1 MSFGGARSLVVI
13 AGNPYFARD
22 FHNPTRERGWE
33 GALGYSKIPDLWEK
47 PPGPAS
53 TGCLESC
60 ILLSVHGRRF
70 YREGFFSIERGLR
83 VVILP
88 LGVLSQYIFG
98 PVLFLLSLFIIAVI
112 LLQRGKGGGLTGAL
126 GGLGG
131 QSAFGVKAGDT
142 FTRIT
147 AVAVLIWIFICA
159 LACRWYLPEKLDIK
173 ADIGTSSSMGAA
185 SPEPKADGLG
195 VDISPPA
202 NTAVPPANS
211 IESTLPEATVPPAAS
226 APAASAPATESPS
239 PAQQPVEPPSV
250 DPTPSDKQ
258 P

>member
-1 MSFGGARSLVVI
+1 
-13 AGNPYFARD
+13 
-22 FHNPTRERGWE
+22 
-33 GALGYSKIPDLWEK
+33 
-47 PPGPAS
+47 
-53 TGCLESC
+53 
-60 ILLSVHGRRF
+60 
-70 YREGFFSIERGLR
+70 
-83 VVILP
+83 VILP

-147 AVAVLIWIFICA
+147 AVAVLLWIFVSA

-173 ADIGTSSSMGAA
+173 ADVGASSSIGSSSRDSTTSDLEGSGLGGSGLGGSGLGGSGLGGSGLGGELSPPTNITLPPTSSIEPARPETPA
-185 SPEPKADGLG
+185 S
-195 VDISPPA
+195 
-202 NTAVPPANS
+202 VPPA
-211 IESTLPEATVPPAAS
+211 TPVPAAE
-226 APAASAPATESPS
+226 TLSPD
-239 PAQQPVEPPSV
+239 QKPVEPPSV
-250 DPTPSDKQ
+250 DPSSTEKQ